1 MPVSKNTVLRFLP
14 KAVRGLRFP
23 QLFLLTLAL
32 FFADLLI
39 PDLIPFID
47 EILLAL
53 ASLLLASWK
62 RQPDPPGGGDVPPG
76 VGGDGP
82 VIDVDPEK

>member
-1 MPVSKNTVLRFLP
+1 MGLSKTTVLGMLP
-14 KAVRGLRFP
+14 KMVRGLRFP
-23 QLFLLTLAL
+23 QLFVLTFAL
-32 FFADLLI
+32 FILDVLI

-62 RQPDPPGGGDVPPG
+62 KTPPASGS
-76 VGGDGP
+76 GP
-82 VIDVDPEK
+82 VIDLPPEE

>member
-1 MPVSKNTVLRFLP
+1 MSVSKKAVLGILP

-23 QLFLLTLAL
+23 QLFLLTVGL
-32 FFADLLI
+32 FLADLLI
-39 PDLIPFID
+39 PDLIPFVD

-62 RQPDPPGGGDVPPG
+62 RKPDPPI
-76 VGGDGP
+76 GGDGP
-82 VIDVDPEK
+82 IIDVEPRK

>member
-1 MPVSKNTVLRFLP
+1 MPVTKKTVMRVLP

-32 FFADLLI
+32 FLVDLVI
-39 PDLIPFID
+39 PDLIPFVD

-62 RQPDPPGGGDVPPG
+62 RPPEAPAGGDEPPG
-76 VGGDGP
+76 VAGDGP
-82 VIDVDPEK
+82 VIDVEPEK